1 MLLDINRLASVISY
15 VNAYKI
21 QTGKTISRQAVYKKV
36 QSGKLPSVMIE
47 GRNYIVMPED
57 WVVS

>member
-1 MLLDINRLASVISY
+1 
-15 VNAYKI
+15 
-21 QTGKTISRQAVYKKV
+21 VYKKV